1 MGGQAHNNN
10 FQNAQKCGPRGYDP
24 PPQHSDWPKMVKFY
38 RNDHFIAWMDPK
50 TDNKQQK
57 HDFVICPPI
66 LKNSQNVKIY
76 KSISAL

>member
-1 MGGQAHNNN
+1 MP
-10 FQNAQKCGPRGYDP
+10 QNVVLEGMT
-24 PPQHSDWPKMVKFY
+24 PPQNLDWSKMVKFY
-38 RNDHFIAWMDPK
+38 RYDHFIAWRDPK

-57 HDFVICPPI
+57 QDFVICPQI